1 MLLLPRLPG
10 QQPKVQSA
18 YYAHSSNKVPY
29 NQIHHGRKKSLV
41 ENATGCKNATIHQ
54 LFLYD
59 VCFDCWE
66 NKESKQ
72 WYYCI
77 GAKGSQVKIFIA
89 LFISLPCDDGS

>member
-1 MLLLPRLPG
+1 MRTALI
-10 QQPKVQSA
+10 K
-18 YYAHSSNKVPY
+18 YYIIKYILDV
-29 NQIHHGRKKSLV
+29 KSLV
-41 ENATGCKNATIHQ
+41 KNALVSKCNKHQ